1 MSGRAKMNKEKASKS
16 SSGSAKKATSSE
28 SVQNPL
34 YMSKPKNLRVG
45 GDVRPK
51 GRDLSRYVKW
61 PRYVRLQRQRKILYQ
76 RLKVP
81 PAINQFTKTL
91 DKNQATEAFRL
102 FSKYKP
108 ESKDAKKERV
118 EKMAAAKAAGESAPT
133 SAPGP
138 VIKFGL
144 KHVTQLIEDKK
155 AKIVLIAHDVDP
167 IELVIWLPALCRKM
181 DVPFAIV
188 KGKARLGTLTNQKK
202 CSVVA
207 LTKVNKDDESSLKK
221 LQENFKAQYTVP
233 ERKWGGG
240 VMGRKT
246 VSKLA
251 IRAAQ
256 MEAEKAKKIAAM
268 NK

>member
-1 MSGRAKMNKEKASKS
+1 MASKAPAKKATKS
-16 SSGSAKKATSSE
+16 SSGTAKKATSSE
-28 SVQNPL
+28 QVQNPL

-45 GDVRPK
+45 GDIRPT

-61 PRYVRLQRQRKILYQ
+61 PRYVRIQRQRKVLYQ

-81 PAINQFTKTL
+81 PAINQFTRAL
-91 DKNQATEAFRL
+91 DKNQAAETFRL

-118 EKMAAAKAAGESAPT
+118 EKMAAAKAAGESTPS

-144 KHVTQLIEDKK
+144 KHVTQLIEEKK
-155 AKIVLIAHDVDP
+155 AKLVLIAHDVDP
-167 IELVIWLPALCRKM
+167 IELVIWMPALCRKM

-188 KGKARLGTLTNQKK
+188 KGKGRLGTLTNQKN
-202 CSVVA
+202 CTAVA
-207 LTKVNKDDESSLKK
+207 LTKVNKEDESALKK
-221 LQENFKAQYTVP
+221 LQDNFKAQYTVP

-240 VMGRKT
+240 IMGRKT
-246 VSKLA
+246 MSKLA

-256 MEAEKAKKIAAM
+256 MEAEKAKKLAAM

>member
-1 MSGRAKMNKEKASKS
+1 MASKAPAKKASKS
-16 SSGSAKKATSSE
+16 SSGTAKKSSSE
-28 SVQNPL
+28 QVQNPL
-34 YMSKPKNLRVG
+34 YMSKPKNLRIG
-45 GDVRPK
+45 GDIRPN

-91 DKNQATEAFRL
+91 DKNQAAETFRL
-102 FSKYKP
+102 FSKYTP

-118 EKMAAAKAAGESAPT
+118 EKIAAAKASGETPAS

-155 AKIVLIAHDVDP
+155 AKIVLIGHDVDP
-167 IELVIWLPALCRKM
+167 IELVVWLPALCRKM

-207 LTKVNKDDESSLKK
+207 LTKVNKEDEGALKK
-221 LQENFKAQYTVP
+221 LQDNFKTQFNGTV

-240 VMGRKT
+240 QMGRKT
-246 VSKLA
+246 VAKLA

-256 MEAEKAKKIAAM
+256 LEAEKAKKQAAM
-268 NK
+268 TR